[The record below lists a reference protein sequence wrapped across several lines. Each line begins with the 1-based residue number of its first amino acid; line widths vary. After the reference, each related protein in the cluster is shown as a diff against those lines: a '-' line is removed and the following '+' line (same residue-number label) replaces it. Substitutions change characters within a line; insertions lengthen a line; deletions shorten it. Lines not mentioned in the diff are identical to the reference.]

1 LFSSVSA
8 DNRSLMQISP
18 SLSATLAQP
27 AAAALSLLG
36 GLAQTFQAMPVEA
49 PPLWPVTATLTAIR
63 IRATLLEMGLA
74 AGETDVALAEALA
87 QAGLPLTAGSLAA
100 AHGALARAP
109 GAIPQAYTLALA
121 LDLPASPD
129 ILRALTTTLGA
140 QAGGRSPQ
148 TGALP
153 ERVMGWLGLGVEA
166 GTAPPALARHL
177 REWMLQTGR
186 STEHRLLAAGKWGDL
201 GLPITDARTAL
212 LRLSLASGD
221 PAMRT
226 EADALASHLEGQ
238 QLLNQAAVNAHHTR
252 TETPLYFAVPLG
264 FGGEPGMAEMRLW
277 TSNQL
282 PRDEA
287 DEDANVLRVTL
298 RVAPPRLGRV
308 QAELSGCLSGSLTC
322 RLGVEKASSL
332 RLLARYTRLLAETLG
347 DAGWTSCEV
356 VCRSQS
362 EWPPLWH
369 GGDSLL
375 TPRTCVDHCV

>member
-1 LFSSVSA
+1 
-8 DNRSLMQISP
+8 MQISP

-36 GLAQTFQAMPVEA
+36 RLAQVVQSMPVEA
-49 PPLWPVTATLTAIR
+49 APLWPVVGTLTSSR
-63 IRATLLEMGLA
+63 VRATLLEMGLA
-74 AGETDVALAEALA
+74 ATDEDVALAEALA
-87 QAGLPLTAGSLAA
+87 QAGVPLTAASLAA

-109 GAIPQAYTLALA
+109 GAAAQAYTLALT
-121 LDLPASPD
+121 LELPTSPG
-129 ILRALTTTLGA
+129 ILAALTTTLEA
-140 QAGGRSPQ
+140 QAGGKSPL

-153 ERVMGWLGLGVEA
+153 EQVMGWLGLGVEA

-212 LRLSLASGD
+212 LRLALASGD

-238 QLLNQAAVNAHHTR
+238 QLLNQAAVNVHNSR
-252 TETPLYFAVPLG
+252 SGTPLYFAVPLG
-264 FGGEPGMAEMRLW
+264 FGGQPSMAEMRLW
-277 TSNQL
+277 L
-282 PRDEA
+282 PNSLPDEEA
-287 DEDANVLRVTL
+287 DADSDLLRVTV

-308 QAELSGCLSGSLTC
+308 QAVLTGRLSGSLVC
-322 RLGVEKASSL
+322 RLGVEKPSSQ
-332 RLLARYTRLLAETLG
+332 RLLTRHTGLLAETLSA
-347 DAGWTSCEV
+347 AGWTSCEV
-356 VCRSQS
+356 LCRNQS

-369 GGDSLL
+369 GGDALL
-375 TPRTCVDHCV
+375 TPRTSVDHCV

>member
-1 LFSSVSA
+1 
-8 DNRSLMQISP
+8 MQISP
-18 SLSATLAQP
+18 SLSASLAQP

-36 GLAQTFQAMPVEA
+36 RLAQAMPAMPVEA
-49 PPLWPVTATLTAIR
+49 PPQWPVTAMQTEGR
-63 IRATLLEMGLA
+63 IRAALLEMGLA
-74 AGETDVALAEALA
+74 AAEADIALADALA
-87 QAGLPLTAGSLAA
+87 QAGLPLTAASLSAA
-100 AHGALARAP
+100 YGALARAP
-109 GAIPQAYTLALA
+109 GTIPQAYALA
-121 LDLPASPD
+121 LTLDLPPSPE
-129 ILRALTTTLGA
+129 ILRALTITFGA
-140 QAGGRSPQ
+140 QAGGQSPQ

-221 PAMRT
+221 PALRT

-238 QLLNQAAVNAHHTR
+238 QLLNQAAVQASR
-252 TETPLYFAVPLG
+252 GRGETSLYFAVPLG

-277 TSNQL
+277 TPNSL
-282 PRDEA
+282 PDGRAHSET
-287 DEDANVLRVTL
+287 DAETDLRVTV

-308 QAELSGCLSGSLTC
+308 QAELSGRLSGSLTC
-322 RLGVEKASSL
+322 RLGVERAASQ
-332 RLLARYTRLLAETLG
+332 RLLARHTGQLAETLS
-347 DAGWTSCEV
+347 DAGWACCQVT
-356 VCRSQS
+356 CRPQP

-375 TPRTCVDHCV
+375 TPRRGVDHCV